1 MDVRP
6 FPLAALDKLT
16 RAEVDAA
23 RRLRRAARQ
32 YVRTDALVQA
42 VSEIAK
48 EKIEV
53 LVRRHRRADER
64 HSSID
69 AVGLTLAIDA
79 HRTGER
85 VVVIEADAA
94 LAALLTAK
102 ALARPAPRFL
112 DATRPPPAAL
122 TGAFAAVAVTCLRRA
137 HAGSSFRIVSA
148 GPATALV
155 RDLLAQHRAT
165 TAFLTVVVGADA
177 FDVRVTMP
185 DAATFAL
192 PEPVFDLETLGEAP
206 ISVPIVATTCLARR
220 SEIASLVR
228 GDAFVAPRL
237 DMKHVVLVPPYGE
250 RGLAADLAE
259 GPRLV
264 VRGLLESHP
273 WEAPEMGNDTT
284 SKTTRTPTEEVL
296 EDAAVVVRVEIG
308 AVEMKAREWAALSPG
323 DVVTLGRKLGE
334 PAILRVGGVEVARGE
349 LVQVDGEY
357 GVRIL

>member
-1 MDVRP
+1 MDVQP

-16 RAEVDAA
+16 RSEVDAA
-23 RRLRRAARQ
+23 RRLRRAARA
-32 YVRTDALVQA
+32 YVRTDALIQA

-48 EKIEV
+48 EKVEV

-64 HSSID
+64 HSLVDAVALTISID
-69 AVGLTLAIDA
+69 G

-94 LAALLTAK
+94 LATLLAAK

-112 DATRPPPAAL
+112 DASRPPPPPL
-122 TGAFAAVAVTCLRRA
+122 TGAFAAVVIACLRRA
-137 HAGSSFRIVSA
+137 HAGSSFRIISA
-148 GPATALV
+148 GPAGALV
-155 RDLLAQHRAT
+155 RDLLVQHRAT
-165 TAFLTVVVGADA
+165 TAFLTVIVGADA

-192 PEPVFDLETLGEAP
+192 PEPAFDLERLGDAP
-206 ISVPIVATTCLARR
+206 LSVPIVAATCLARR
-220 SEIASLVR
+220 SEIASLIR
-228 GDAFVAPRL
+228 GDAFLVPRL
-237 DMKHVVLVPPYGE
+237 DMKGVVLVPPHGE
-250 RGLAADLAE
+250 RGLAADLAD
-259 GPRLV
+259 GGRLV
-264 VRGLLESHP
+264 IRGLLESHP
-273 WEAPEMGNDTT
+273 WEVPEMANDTA
-284 SKTTRTPTEEVL
+284 SKTTAEVL

-323 DVVTLGRKLGE
+323 DVITLGRKLGE
-334 PAILRVGGVEVARGE
+334 PAVLRVGGVEVARGE